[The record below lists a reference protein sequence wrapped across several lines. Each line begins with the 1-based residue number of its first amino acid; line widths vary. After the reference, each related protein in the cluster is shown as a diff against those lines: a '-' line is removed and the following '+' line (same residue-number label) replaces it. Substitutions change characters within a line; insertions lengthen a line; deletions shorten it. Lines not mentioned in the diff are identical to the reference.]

1 MERKINVLNTVK
13 VPSRFE
19 PLFRKAQE
27 YVGRYF
33 KEKKED
39 PTKGTIEI
47 FGERYILIRAAS
59 MSVDFFD
66 TVRSLY
72 KDQGEEEA
80 LNVARQL
87 LFDIAHSIGKQDARN
102 FHKKMNLKDPIEK
115 LSAGPIHFSYT
126 GWAFVDIFPESKP
139 TPDENY
145 YLIYD
150 HPFSFESDAWER
162 EGIRT
167 DFPVCIMNA
176 GYSSGWCEESFG
188 IALVASEI
196 MCKAK
201 GDEACRFIMAH
212 PSKIEGYIREYL
224 KKEPELAKKIKKYEI
239 PGFNEELREL
249 TARNVEL
256 EKTRAA
262 MLNLLEDARELEVEL
277 RVSEQKFRD
286 LTETTPDL
294 IWEIDRDGVFTYVS
308 PRAKDLLGY
317 EVSEISNRTLFDI
330 VSAEDAERIRRIFE
344 EEVIK
349 KEPLYGLEIQVRHK
363 DGHFVVVEINAIPLF
378 DKEEQ
383 IKGYRGVARDITHRK
398 KADGEGEQLK
408 GFRGIAHDIT
418 ERKKMEEALLEERN
432 KLQKYFDIAG
442 VIIVV
447 LSPEG
452 KVLLVNKKGYEVL
465 GYSVTEV
472 IGQDW
477 FANFVPSKKR
487 VEMRTV
493 FENLKAADM
502 KNGAFGVYES
512 PILTKDGKEQ
522 IIAWHNTV
530 LKDKTGGVQAVLA
543 TGEDITELE
552 QAKGLIEHLKEV
564 DKLKDDFL
572 NIAAHELKTP
582 LTSILA
588 LSEMM
593 KEGKLSSSSP
603 EYQKYVTIIYDEG
616 TRLTSTV
623 RGLLTVTRYE
633 SGREITRI
641 ESFNLAAF
649 ISSLLPSLN
658 IMAAKRRA
666 KVVIDIKNMDIV
678 MKSDKEKISNVVY
691 NFVDNAVKYGRDGQ
705 TITISVAEPK
715 KEWVSVEVTDQG
727 EGIPEEL
734 QKRLFAKF
742 SQLEP
747 SISRSQEGI
756 GLGLYICKLT
766 IDQLGGG
773 IGARSTPGKGSTF
786 YFSLPLEGH
795 PSLSETP

>member
-1 MERKINVLNTVK
+1 MNVLNTVK
-13 VPSRFE
+13 VPSQFE

-72 KDQGEEEA
+72 KDQGEKEA

-87 LFDIAHSIGKQDARN
+87 FFDIAHSIGKQDARN

-150 HPFSFESDAWER
+150 HPFSFESDAWGR
-162 EGIRT
+162 GGIRT
-167 DFPVCIMNA
+167 DFPVCTMNA

-249 TARNVEL
+249 TARNAEL

-277 RVSEQKFRD
+277 RASERKFRD

-294 IWEIDRDGVFTYVS
+294 IWEIGRDDAFTYVS
-308 PRAKDLLGY
+308 PRVKDLLGY
-317 EVSEISNRTLFDI
+317 EVSEMSDKILFDF
-330 VSAEDAERIRRIFE
+330 VPVEDVERIRKIFE
-344 EEVIK
+344 EKVIK
-349 KEPLYGLEIQVRHK
+349 KEPLYGVEIPVRHK
-363 DGHFVVVEINAIPLF
+363 DGHLVVAEINAIPLF

-408 GFRGIAHDIT
+408 GFRGTAHDIT

-465 GYSVTEV
+465 GYSIAEV

-477 FANFVPSKKR
+477 FANFVPSEKR
-487 VEMRTV
+487 VEMRAV

-502 KNGAFGVYES
+502 KNGAYGVYES

-658 IMAAKRRA
+658 IMAGKRKA

-691 NFVDNAVKYGRDGQ
+691 NFVDNAVKYGRGGQ

-727 EGIPEEL
+727 EGIPQEL

-766 IDQLGGG
+766 IDQLGGK
-773 IGARSTPGKGSTF
+773 IGARSTLGKGSTF